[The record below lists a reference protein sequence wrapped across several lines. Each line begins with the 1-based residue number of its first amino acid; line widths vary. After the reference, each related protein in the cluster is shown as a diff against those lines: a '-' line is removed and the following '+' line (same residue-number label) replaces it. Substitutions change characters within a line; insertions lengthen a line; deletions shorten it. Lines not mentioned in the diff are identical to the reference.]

1 MCRSSVKVR
10 FALFVKA
17 RVPRFVGRGAIRS
30 DLDRLRRRM
39 SSKSER
45 IKTLRALADECWAE
59 SEPSVARD
67 TLDCLEVIVVFF
79 SLVWIV

>member
-1 MCRSSVKVR
+1 
-10 FALFVKA
+10 
-17 RVPRFVGRGAIRS
+17 
-30 DLDRLRRRM
+30 M

-67 TLDCLEVIVVFF
+67 TLDCLEVSLSSDCCIVF
-79 SLVWIV
+79 SLLVGFCNVRLACLRECHSCLVLCLEGRFRDDL